1 MTDDTQ
7 IEWKVTA
14 MDCYPNL
21 SGQKD
26 YVFYVHWDC
35 LSSYSGISGGP
46 FYGRSFGAT
55 NVPESTGLYTPYDEL
70 TETGVLSWI
79 WSIIGEDGKNSYE
92 QQSLSQ
98 IYDKLNPPIIT
109 PPLPWSSGINPI

>member
-1 MTDDTQ
+1 MTDNLQ
-7 IEWKVTA
+7 IDWKVTA

-55 NVPESTGLYTPYDEL
+55 NVPESTGLFTPYDEL
-70 TETGVLSWI
+70 TESRVLSWI
-79 WSIIGEDGKNSYE
+79 WEIIGEEGKAGYE
-92 QQSLSQ
+92 QASLSQ
-98 IYDKLNPPIIT
+98 IYDKLNPPIVT
-109 PPLPWSSGINPI
+109 PPLPWSSGQVSI

>member
-1 MTDDTQ
+1 MTDNLQVD
-7 IEWKVTA
+7 WKVTA

-55 NVPESTGLYTPYDEL
+55 NVPESTGLFTPYDEL
-70 TETGVLSWI
+70 TESGVLSWI
-79 WSIIGEDGKNSYE
+79 WEIIGEEGKVGYE
-92 QQSLSQ
+92 QASLSQ
-98 IYDKLNPPIIT
+98 IYDKLNPPIVT
-109 PPLPWSSGINPI
+109 PPLPWSSGQVGI